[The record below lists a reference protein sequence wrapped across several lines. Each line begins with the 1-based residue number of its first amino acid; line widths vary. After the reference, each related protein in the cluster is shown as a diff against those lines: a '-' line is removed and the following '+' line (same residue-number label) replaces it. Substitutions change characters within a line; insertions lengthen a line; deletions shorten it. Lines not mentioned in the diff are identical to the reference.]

1 MKKTSDIFNVSFFNS
16 ITELTGLYSFIH
28 ACASFYELLPD
39 QGFFY
44 KAMVVIFAWFS
55 IGLCQVLL
63 FSGDN
68 KTFDKK
74 FGRALN
80 GEVIQRLALEE
91 EELKKRLEEV
101 SNIFSNRIQLPTTIT
116 CNAAIYFVSGRFELY
131 TAVAGSVLAGMFLWV
146 LFYKKLKSI
155 NPLMLDARYS
165 RAYYDFLDRVAAKFL
180 VGFSVL
186 VASIFFVAH
195 SYT

>member
-1 MKKTSDIFNVSFFNS
+1 MKKTSDIFNVSFFNA
-16 ITELTGLYSFIH
+16 ITEFTGLFSLIY

-44 KAMVVIFAWFS
+44 KAMVLLFAWFS

-68 KTFDKK
+68 KAFDKK

-80 GEVIQRLALEE
+80 GEVIQRLALDE

-116 CNAAIYFVSGRFELY
+116 CIAAIYFVSGRFELY
-131 TAVAGSVLAGMFLWV
+131 SAVACSVLAGMFFWV
-146 LFYKKLKSI
+146 LFYQKLKSI

-165 RAYYDFLDRVAAKFL
+165 RAYYDFLNRVTAKFL
-180 VGFSVL
+180 AGFFVL